1 MSLANF
7 RIVIPA
13 RIGSTRLPRK
23 PLSMLNGKPM
33 IAHTIENAMQTGA
46 RVYVATDDPD
56 IAQVADQIGAG
67 VFMSI
72 EDHNSGTER
81 VAEVARVMRW
91 EDDSIVVNLQGD
103 EPTMPAVNIAQV
115 AASLGVS
122 GYEMATLCVRLE
134 SEAEHLSPNVVK
146 VVRREDGR
154 ALYFSR
160 AAIGSADGLWPGGGV
175 DRHVGIYGYRVR
187 TLDVL
192 VNRYQACIE
201 QNEKLEQL
209 RALSFGM
216 EIGCYDAIANVGPSV
231 DTVEDLFAA
240 EAWIGANADKSD
252 DAAGNL

>member
-91 EDDSIVVNLQGD
+91 EDDSIVVSLHGD
-103 EPTMPAVNIAQV
+103 DSTMPAVNFVQV
-115 AASLGVS
+115 GACLGVS
-122 GYEMATLCVRLE
+122 GYEMVTARWSMTTTTMAT
-134 SEAEHLSPNVVK
+134 
-146 VVRREDGR
+146 
-154 ALYFSR
+154 
-160 AAIGSADGLWPGGGV
+160 
-175 DRHVGIYGYRVR
+175 
-187 TLDVL
+187 TTM
-192 VNRYQACIE
+192 NR
-201 QNEKLEQL
+201 
-209 RALSFGM
+209 
-216 EIGCYDAIANVGPSV
+216 SV
-231 DTVEDLFAA
+231 DLPKTRRNFQNV
-240 EAWIGANADKSD
+240 K
-252 DAAGNL
+252 